1 MKPLVSIL
9 FVFLL
14 LCPFAPARAQL
25 NDDTAPVRAQDGSW
39 RAPFA
44 GRSADE
50 SEIKGGLNDLYRP
63 SGSGGDTDDLSLPH
77 RYKEDVAQWV
87 ETFAS
92 KALTMAPQTF
102 ADRAVELSPYMSGAA
117 KEEYRMFLDSLNAPE
132 AITRGGMILD
142 SYVEEPPFL
151 LNEGR
156 IGGQYRWLFETPV
169 TMTFRPAGGKQEPI
183 NRRMTLLLEV
193 GRVPAEQTPDGDG
206 IRLESWVV
214 RPVKKLA
221 VPEKR

>member
-1 MKPLVSIL
+1 
-9 FVFLL
+9 
-14 LCPFAPARAQL
+14 
-25 NDDTAPVRAQDGSW
+25 
-39 RAPFA
+39 
-44 GRSADE
+44 
-50 SEIKGGLNDLYRP
+50 
-63 SGSGGDTDDLSLPH
+63 
-77 RYKEDVAQWV
+77 
-87 ETFAS
+87 
-92 KALTMAPQTF
+92 
-102 ADRAVELSPYMSGAA
+102 
-117 KEEYRMFLDSLNAPE
+117 
-132 AITRGGMILD
+132 
-142 SYVEEPPFL
+142 
-151 LNEGR
+151 